1 MASKT
6 DYGQVQDL
14 LHGVLGGGGDY
25 VGYQYEGSLPSPP
38 RPVAV
43 AAQAPVVYQDNGM
56 NFVLEK

>member
-14 LHGVLGGGGDY
+14 LHGVLGGGDNY
-25 VGYQYEGSLPSPP
+25 VGYQYEGSLASPP
-38 RPVAV
+38 QPVAV
-43 AAQAPVVYQDNGM
+43 QAPVVYQDNGM